1 MNIKS
6 GAMEQYKSYSNFLS
20 LTQFNNHFEMWMAEH
35 KKDFS
40 KGELMGLKRLVRFA
54 AKIPG
59 VCHAKIGTIL
69 KAIHE
74 EYNESG
80 ISRSTFKRMLGK
92 AKELGLLA
100 IHETER
106 KNGSQSSNLYVFQP
120 FPTNEPPKAK
130 KMNCHNETSNPSET
144 KKIKDLN
151 KRPEEPSRLDSS
163 YTNDRVPR
171 RFVNLVKCYFNDAKT
186 IEEYWKMAK
195 ISAYRNVCE
204 EDPEVVLIT
213 AIHSFKQF
221 IRKMKTIKIHNP
233 IAYYYGIL
241 QEKFHELFIL
251 DLVNMSCCDTEQE
264 EGVKQ

>member
-6 GAMEQYKSYSNFLS
+6 GTMEQYEQYSNFQS
-20 LTQFNNHFEMWMAEH
+20 LPQFNHHFEMWMAEH
-35 KKDFS
+35 KRDFS

-92 AKELGLLA
+92 AKKLGLLTTY
-100 IHETER
+100 ETER

-120 FPTNEPPKAK
+120 FPTNEPPKAE
-130 KMNCHNETSNPSET
+130 KMNCHNETSNLSKT
-144 KKIKDLN
+144 NKIKDLN
-151 KRPEEPSRLDSS
+151 KRQEEPSQLDSS

-171 RFVNLVKCYFNDAKT
+171 KFMKLVKCYFNDAKT

-195 ISAYRNVCE
+195 IAAYRNVCE
-204 EDPEVVLIT
+204 EDPEIVLIT

-221 IRKMKTIKIHNP
+221 VRKMKTIKVHNP

-241 QEKFHELFIL
+241 DKKFHEIFIL
-251 DLVNMSCCDTEQE
+251 ELVRMNCENMEQPNE
-264 EGVKQ
+264 

>member
-6 GAMEQYKSYSNFLS
+6 GAMDQYKQYSNFQS

-74 EYNESG
+74 EYNDSG

-92 AKELGLLA
+92 AKKLGLLA

-120 FPTNEPPKAK
+120 FPNNEPPKAE
-130 KMNCHNETSNPSET
+130 KMDHHNETSNLSET

-151 KRPEEPSRLDSS
+151 KRQEEPLKLDHTF
-163 YTNDRVPR
+163 TNDRVPK
-171 RFVNLVKCYFNDAKT
+171 RFTQLVGCYFNNAKT

-195 ISAYRNVCE
+195 IAAFHNVCE
-204 EDPEVVLIT
+204 DDTDLILIT
-213 AIHSFKQF
+213 AIHSFKQLV
-221 IRKMKTIKIHNP
+221 RKIKSIKVHNP
-233 IAYYYGIL
+233 IAYYYGIVKKKLDEIYL
-241 QEKFHELFIL
+241 QDAYCMVFEIL
-251 DLVNMSCCDTEQE
+251 EQCADPE
-264 EGVKQ
+264 